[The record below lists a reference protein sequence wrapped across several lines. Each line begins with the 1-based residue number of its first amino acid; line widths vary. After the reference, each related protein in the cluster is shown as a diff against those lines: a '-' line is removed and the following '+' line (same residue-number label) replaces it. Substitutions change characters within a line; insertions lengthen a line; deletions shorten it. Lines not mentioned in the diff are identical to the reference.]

1 MFPTGK
7 LFVTTLLNLT
17 PAAIGLAGSL
27 FYLGRPYSSWLLWFL
42 WIFYVLACYGSLK
55 AWWIPYCFRPEP
67 ERAARDTALM
77 GQRIFFGRLETAS
90 GPTLCMCSF
99 NVATAAILI
108 LLAVITSRPR

>member
-77 GQRIFFGRLETAS
+77 GQRIFLADSKRHPAQHSACALLMSRL
-90 GPTLCMCSF
+90 PPF
-99 NVATAAILI
+99 
-108 LLAVITSRPR
+108 